1 MNSRSNQQPETIANV
16 LRLLPAKWAIA
27 LIIAVI
33 AYVLL
38 QPRLNHWFG
47 WHLPSI
53 PAMMGQEEGPPS
65 NSSEKKDKKAGT
77 ATGRKD
83 KESSTSPPSGSDNK
97 TSKSNLGARPN
108 SGSKASSPNS
118 PTINDDLKFGVLKPI
133 GRERYESPA
142 GLIYGPGSEEGH
154 RLEHIQRHLTDQ
166 PNRPGSHG
174 VFEGDMAAFLVA
186 IDDTYKRARGH
197 AKGTKQREE
206 EGALV
211 YEAPFD
217 RAIGFMGGSEGKRR
231 GNPKLKRLRIV
242 VRDRN
247 LITAFPT
254 Q

>member
-38 QPRLNHWFG
+38 QPRVNDWFG

-53 PAMMGQEEGPPS
+53 PAMMGQEEGTPS
-65 NSSEKKDKKAGT
+65 KSSAKNDKKASSST
-77 ATGRKD
+77 RRTD
-83 KESSTSPPSGSDNK
+83 KESSTSPPSSSDNK
-97 TSKSNLGARPN
+97 SSKSDLGARP
-108 SGSKASSPNS
+108 SAGSKTSSPNS
-118 PTINDDLKFGVLKPI
+118 PSANDLKFGVLKPI

-166 PNRPGSHG
+166 PARPGSHG
-174 VFEGDMAAFLVA
+174 VFEGDMTAFLIA
-186 IDDTYKRARGH
+186 IDDAYKRARGH

-206 EGALV
+206 EGAIV

-231 GNPKLKRLRIV
+231 GNPKLNRLRIV